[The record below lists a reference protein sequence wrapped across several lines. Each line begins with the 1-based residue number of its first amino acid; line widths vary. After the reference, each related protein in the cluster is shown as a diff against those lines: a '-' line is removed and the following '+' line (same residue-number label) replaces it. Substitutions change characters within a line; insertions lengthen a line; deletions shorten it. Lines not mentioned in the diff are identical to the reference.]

1 MTFFSF
7 CRLTVLVTMAMF
19 ATVLIDRA
27 SPLSSL
33 ISQAVAQDEKKEQRE
48 TRRTPALRN
57 KVYERLAEAQVLAE
71 EKNYAGAK
79 EILDDMI
86 SEEGKRAL
94 NSYELAKPGAEAHQ
108 SPDHVAI
115 LPRLERHR
123 TVNDMTR

>member
-7 CRLTVLVTMAMF
+7 CRLTVLVTMAMI

-71 EKNYAGAK
+71 EKNYAGA
-79 EILDDMI
+79 
-86 SEEGKRAL
+86 
-94 NSYELAKPGAEAHQ
+94 
-108 SPDHVAI
+108 
-115 LPRLERHR
+115 
-123 TVNDMTR
+123 